1 MNDCAAC
8 VAYIHLSARSLRT
21 EHLYTSLP
29 DARATP
35 GDDCD
40 FVSIPHA
47 CISHG
52 LFMIAGHMW
61 SVRWLLIIESRVDN
75 YYKHMR
81 RRCTIFYVYFLI
93 YKKKYLISIIALH
106 INNFEVLIS
115 ENKTLHRITC
125 SMNLMMQ
132 LLLSCKN
139 CVSAYFFSSNFFFKW
154 IKLKLI
160 YLFKI

>member
-61 SVRWLLIIESRVDN
+61 SVRWLLIIESRVYN
-75 YYKHMR
+75 YYTHMR
-81 RRCTIFYVYFLI
+81 RRCTIFYAYFLI
-93 YKKKYLISIIALH
+93 YKKKYLISIILNSWYQKLKPYIELH
-106 INNFEVLIS
+106 VLW
-115 ENKTLHRITC
+115 TYWMLP
-125 SMNLMMQ
+125 MMQ

-139 CVSAYFFSSNFFFKW
+139 CVSAYFFRVIFFQM
-154 IKLKLI
+154 
-160 YLFKI
+160 Y